1 MLDDEAIIMLDNC
14 MNLIDSDTELDF
26 DEADTLDEV
35 IDDIMDY
42 DNIKSINNSHTVS
55 KEKVKKQKDKE
66 ASNKDYAKMK
76 KEMYKN
82 KEKLTSNTSSSDD
95 SIVLY
100 KENMTVGDLA
110 NVLGVSGSELVA
122 KLISLGLL
130 LSLTQTIDFD
140 TALIVA
146 SEYNK
151 TLKKE
156 ETQDIINF
164 ENYEIIEDEANLVK
178 RPPVITIMGH
188 VDHGKTTLL
197 DYIRNSHVVD
207 GEAGGIT
214 QAIGAYQIDYNG
226 EKLTFIDTPGHAAFT
241 EMRARGASVTD
252 IVIIIVSAEDGVIK
266 LKKQLIML

>member
-1 MLDDEAIIMLDNC
+1 MMSVQDYAEEMNFTVQDVLNKCKELGIKINSKDDMLDDEAIIMLDNC

-82 KEKLTSNTSSSDD
+82 KEKLTSNTSSNDD

-100 KENMTVGDLA
+100 KENMTVGNLA

-146 SEYNK
+146 SE
-151 TLKKE
+151 
-156 ETQDIINF
+156 
-164 ENYEIIEDEANLVK
+164 
-178 RPPVITIMGH
+178 
-188 VDHGKTTLL
+188 
-197 DYIRNSHVVD
+197 
-207 GEAGGIT
+207 
-214 QAIGAYQIDYNG
+214 
-226 EKLTFIDTPGHAAFT
+226 
-241 EMRARGASVTD
+241 
-252 IVIIIVSAEDGVIK
+252 
-266 LKKQLIML
+266 